1 MKNKMIALVLCSFM
15 ALLPISTNA
24 ASAASD
30 VAPCFIFDD
39 LYDIY

>member
-15 ALLPISTNA
+15 ALLPISANA
-24 ASAASD
+24 TSATSD

-39 LYDIY
+39 LIEIY